1 MNMTEMEE
9 TDIEEMADNSKKR
22 EKFVDDVKK
31 SLKKTLEVCLT
42 PKEVAKI
49 QREFEKN
56 VEYQETLATNS
67 PGGSYDVP
75 TVISNIVTSQVERT
89 PPQEPSSSKVGDNF
103 VKPKFM
109 RVNDENPFPFPAPE
123 EKKPKHVSKELKVF
137 EKTFTR
143 TKQMEKV
150 ERNLRRQKKRA
161 ERSLDK
167 NKKYPGFGE
176 VYDPNSEKMKRK
188 AEKKLEKELR
198 RKNRAVLLK
207 KANVSKEEKDLM
219 NELILVAENSVSNSA
234 MTSAAE
240 DSGFNDS
247 GVGSSQSWQQP
258 PQDLK
263 EVETNQFP
271 QLLQHNN
278 ESFDVSDL
286 LFNTSKS
293 QSVEQDQVVE
303 KNDYYHK
310 METINEFELQRD
322 AISSQNFIDDLDT
335 LLEM

>member
-1 MNMTEMEE
+1 M
-9 TDIEEMADNSKKR
+9 EEMADNSKKR

-31 SLKKTLEVCLT
+31 SLVKNLEVCLT
-42 PKEVAKI
+42 PREVAKI

-56 VEYQETLATNS
+56 VEYQETLATTNS
-67 PGGSYDVP
+67 SGGSYDVP
-75 TVISNIVTSQVERT
+75 TVISNIVTSQVDRT

-103 VKPKFM
+103 VKPKYM

-137 EKTFTR
+137 EKTFAR

-150 ERNLRRQKKRA
+150 ERNLKRQKKRA
-161 ERSLDK
+161 ERSMD
-167 NKKYPGFGE
+167 KKYPGFGE
-176 VYDPNSEKMKRK
+176 VYDPTNEKMKRK

-198 RKNRAVLLK
+198 RMNRVGLLK

-219 NELILVAENSVSNSA
+219 NELILVAENSASNSA
-234 MTSAAE
+234 TSSAPE

-247 GVGSSQSWQQP
+247 GVGSSQTWQQP

-263 EVETNQFP
+263 EHLVETNQFP
-271 QLLQHNN
+271 QLLQQNDV
-278 ESFDVSDL
+278 SFDVSDL
-286 LFNTSKS
+286 LSSTIKS
-293 QSVEQDQVVE
+293 QSVEQDKVVE

-322 AISSQNFIDDLDT
+322 AISSQNFLDDLDT

>member
-9 TDIEEMADNSKKR
+9 EDIEEMADNSKKR

-31 SLKKTLEVCLT
+31 SLVKTLEVCLT

-67 PGGSYDVP
+67 SGGSYDVP

-103 VKPKFM
+103 VKPKYM

-150 ERNLRRQKKRA
+150 ERNLKRQKKRA
-161 ERSLDK
+161 ERSVDK

-176 VYDPNSEKMKRK
+176 VYDPTNEKMKRK
-188 AEKKLEKELR
+188 AEKKLEKEIR
-198 RKNRAVLLK
+198 RMNRVSLLK

-219 NELILVAENSVSNSA
+219 NELILVAENRVSNTATS
-234 MTSAAE
+234 SAAE

-247 GVGSSQSWQQP
+247 GVGSSQTWQQQP
-258 PQDLK
+258 EDLK
-263 EVETNQFP
+263 VVETNQFP
-271 QLLQHNN
+271 QLLHNDV
-278 ESFDVSDL
+278 SFDVSDL
-286 LFNTSKS
+286 LFSTNKS

-303 KNDYYHK
+303 QNDYHHK

>member
-1 MNMTEMEE
+1 MTEMEE
-9 TDIEEMADNSKKR
+9 EDIEEMADNSKKR

-31 SLKKTLEVCLT
+31 SLVKTLEVCLT

-67 PGGSYDVP
+67 SGGSYDVP

-103 VKPKFM
+103 VKPKYM

-150 ERNLRRQKKRA
+150 ERNLKRQKKRA
-161 ERSLDK
+161 ERSVDK

-176 VYDPNSEKMKRK
+176 VYDPTNEKMKRK
-188 AEKKLEKELR
+188 AEKKLEKEIR
-198 RKNRAVLLK
+198 RMNRVSLLK

-219 NELILVAENSVSNSA
+219 NELILVAENRVSNSA
-234 MTSAAE
+234 TSSAAE

-247 GVGSSQSWQQP
+247 GVGSSQTWQQQP
-258 PQDLK
+258 EDLK
-263 EVETNQFP
+263 VVETNQFP
-271 QLLQHNN
+271 QLLHNDV
-278 ESFDVSDL
+278 SFDVSDL
-286 LFNTSKS
+286 LFSTNKS

-303 KNDYYHK
+303 QNDYHHK